1 MASISVDTNL
11 IFGYASSVVGMMMP
25 IIGISAGFGLGFGL
39 VNKISGMFS
48 HAI

>member
-11 IFGYASSVVGMMMP
+11 IFSYANSVVTMMMP

-39 VNKISGMFS
+39 VNKISAMFS

>member
-1 MASISVDTNL
+1 MPTISIDTNL
-11 IFGYASSVVGMMMP
+11 IFSYASSVVTMMMP
-25 IIGISAGFGLGFGL
+25 VVGISAGFGLGFGL